1 MGVVILL
8 LLILFVGFV
17 LVILGTLTMIASEP
31 VKQSIPFLSGD
42 ESSGYKKLLLG
53 GIIFFAG
60 IFLLYCYEEHQKTVE
75 LRNKYNIVNT
85 ANAEDGS
92 RCSMCGGEFKC
103 AVCGEKG
110 LHCEYASYGRGSDHY
125 CSKHWGDVV
134 EWHEEHDSK

>member
-1 MGVVILL
+1 MSMFLTFVFL
-8 LLILFVGFV
+8 VGFGFIGAGLFAMLYPDTTEKYAPFIKDTDSFGHNMIITGAV
-17 LVILGTLTMIASEP
+17 LLAI
-31 VKQSIPFLSGD
+31 SG
-42 ESSGYKKLLLG
+42 LLM
-53 GIIFFAG
+53 
-60 IFLLYCYEEHQKTVE
+60 YVNDTKTDID
-75 LRNKYNIVNT
+75 KYNIANT
-85 ANAEDGS
+85 AEDDS